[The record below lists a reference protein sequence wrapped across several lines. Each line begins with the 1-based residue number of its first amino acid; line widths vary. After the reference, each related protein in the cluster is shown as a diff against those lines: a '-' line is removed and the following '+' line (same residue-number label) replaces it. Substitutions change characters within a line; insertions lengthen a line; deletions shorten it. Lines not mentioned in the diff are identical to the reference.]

1 MRKNN
6 QLKTMIT
13 TIRNTSLT
21 VIILVLNLS
30 YSIGQ
35 ITISQSDMP
44 SQGDTIRTST
54 GINLDF
60 SAVEATGEDFIWD
73 FSQLLSVNQT
83 VDSFVSVLETP
94 IFYWPFFLLSANL
107 ASPAL
112 GELPIPNL
120 PLSDV
125 FSFYNN
131 TNNGFQDVGFAATL
145 SGIPLPFKYDSPDI
159 LYKFPMQYGN
169 ADSSESGYEFGIS
182 DIGYIL
188 MNRSRVNYVDG
199 WGTLITP
206 FGTFQ
211 VLRQRSEVT
220 EFDSIYIDSLNF
232 GIPLNR
238 NYTEYKWIGKGTKI
252 PLLQITSELGGLV
265 AVYVDSLNSD
275 AVGFREQQNLISEN
289 LTINPNP
296 VKSDFTADF
305 KLEKP
310 EKLTITLYDMKGG
323 NVFYQEKN
331 TLLPG
336 KQTLRIDLKNLDLQ
350 SGTYILI
357 LQASNKILT
366 AKIIFNP

>member
-1 MRKNN
+1 MKISIRK
-6 QLKTMIT
+6 
-13 TIRNTSLT
+13 TSLI
-21 VIILVLNLS
+21 VIIFVLNLA

-44 SQGDTIRTST
+44 SQGDTIRTSA

-112 GELPIPNL
+112 GDLPIPNL

-131 TNNGFQDVGFAATL
+131 TNNSFQDVGFAATL

-182 DIGYIL
+182 EIGYIL
-188 MNRSRVNYVDG
+188 MNRNRVNYVDG

-220 EFDSIYIDSLNF
+220 EYDSIYIDSLNF
-232 GIPLNR
+232 GLPLNR
-238 NYTEYKWIGKGTKI
+238 NYIEYIWLGKGTKI

-265 AVYVDSLNSD
+265 AVYIDSLYSET
-275 AVGFREQQNLISEN
+275 VGIQEQKKLISDY
-289 LTINPNP
+289 LTIIPNP
-296 VKSDFTADF
+296 VSSIFTAYF
-305 KLEKP
+305 ELEKP
-310 EKLTITLYDMKGG
+310 ERLKIFLFDMKGER
-323 NVFYQEKN
+323 VFYQEKD
-331 TLLPG
+331 TYLQG
-336 KQTLRIDLKNLDLQ
+336 KQTLSFDLTNQDLK
-350 SGTYILI
+350 SGNCILVI
-357 LQASNKILT
+357 QASNKILT
-366 AKIIFNP
+366 AKIIYNP